1 MIYTSCY
8 VKLWEIRDAVPD
20 AVFISISG
28 YPAPWFKEFSQLE
41 YKKLAPK
48 KVWWQEWHDRFER
61 DLESKE
67 SREWVNKLCE
77 ELKLEN
83 HHGID
88 NYYDMWAIGLPFGDM
103 KDDETKKDFVKR
115 IGKSLK
121 PAFGDVK
128 VEALVDGGRDD

>member
-20 AVFISISG
+20 AVFISIAG

-48 KVWWQEWHDRFER
+48 KAWWQEWHDRFER

-67 SREWVNKLCE
+67 SREWYEKKYRETVLDKLNPKETALEIKNMSEWKPVFLMCHEPPGKFCHRHIVQKWFNDMHIACE
-77 ELKLEN
+77 EWTCK
-83 HHGID
+83 
-88 NYYDMWAIGLPFGDM
+88 
-103 KDDETKKDFVKR
+103 
-115 IGKSLK
+115 
-121 PAFGDVK
+121 
-128 VEALVDGGRDD
+128 